1 MFLKIPQI
9 SKENTV
15 IIKFRL
21 SGNIAKFLRT
31 AVLIEYLLRLLL
43 FNKTSGLCQEPQ
55 IICSL
60 VVTWIAWAEAV
71 AYWWSKKRVLWQI
84 LQNSQEKA
92 CNGCPFL
99 VKVEAYNFFK
109 KQIHDICYPMNI
121 RGRSKTL
128 ATSKMEHL
136 KRSILDVAA
145 SLDSAINIAN
155 YFNTIIL
162 QNTHVLLLLIR
173 LKN

>member
-1 MFLKIPQI
+1 
-9 SKENTV
+9 
-15 IIKFRL
+15 
-21 SGNIAKFLRT
+21 
-31 AVLIEYLLRLLL
+31 
-43 FNKTSGLCQEPQ
+43 
-55 IICSL
+55 
-60 VVTWIAWAEAV
+60 
-71 AYWWSKKRVLWQI
+71 
-84 LQNSQEKA
+84 
-92 CNGCPFL
+92 
-99 VKVEAYNFFK
+99 
-109 KQIHDICYPMNI
+109 MNI

-145 SLDSAINIAN
+145 SLNSAINIAN